1 VSSKSCFLPEMT
13 DLLID
18 VNFNFNFSDIQKWL
32 ILVDI
37 FLCSTNYWFLT
48 LNCNFSY
55 KMQHWLILTVSFNFS
70 QIQHFTEIYSGYVKS
85 MQQLDKLTSDGL
97 EVNEKFQLRE
107 IRKVR
112 PKKMSTLVNS
122 NGNSTDLEVFT
133 LRVKFFLLEFCRPSY

>member
-133 LRVKFFLLEFCRPSY
+133 LKV